1 MANRRIFS
9 DTNTLFKGLA
19 AGQRATLAKAITLIE
34 STRKDH
40 QISAQ
45 RLLEKVLPKTG
56 KSIRIGISGVPG
68 VGKSTFIE
76 SFGLIMVNRGHKV
89 AVLAVDPSS
98 KRAGGSILGDKVRM
112 EELSRSNFAF
122 IRPSPTGGS
131 LGGVARRTRES
142 MLLCEAAGYDVIIVE
157 TVGVGQSET
166 SVADMVDMFI
176 LLLLPGSGDEI
187 QGLKKGII
195 ELSDLLIVNKADGDL
210 KNLAKITAQHYRQAV
225 HYVQANYP
233 EWEPKVVTCS
243 SLDIKNIKEVWLH
256 VNSFQKTRK
265 QNKNFFKHRKDQAKI
280 WMWGEINES
289 LSDAFCSDKRVKRIL
304 KNIELSVVAGKMTPR
319 SGVKKLLEVFLK

>member
-1 MANRRIFS
+1 MVNRKTSF
-9 DTNTLFKGLA
+9 DTNILLKGLIS
-19 AGQRATLAKAITLIE
+19 GKRSTLARAITLIE

-40 QISAQ
+40 QVSAQ
-45 RLLEKVLPKTG
+45 KLLEKALPKTG
-56 KSIRIGISGVPG
+56 SSIRVGISGVPG

-76 SFGLIMVNRGHKV
+76 NFGLFMVNKGHKV

-98 KRAGGSILGDKVRM
+98 KRSGGSILGDKIRM

-176 LLLLPGSGDEI
+176 LLLLPGGGDEI

-210 KNLAKITAQHYRQAV
+210 ESSAKITAQHYRQAL
-225 HYVQANYP
+225 HFIQPSYP
-233 EWEPKVVTCS
+233 EWEPKVITCS
-243 SLDIKNIKEVWLH
+243 SLDIKNMREIWGH
-256 VNSFQKTRK
+256 IDAFQKIRRK
-265 QNKNFFKHRKDQAKI
+265 NRNFSKHRKDQAKI

-289 LSDAFCSDKRVKRIL
+289 LNDAFCGDRRGKKIL
-304 KNIELSVVAGKMTPR
+304 KKIELNVVFGKMTPR
-319 SGVKKLLEVFLK
+319 SGVKKLLEAFLK